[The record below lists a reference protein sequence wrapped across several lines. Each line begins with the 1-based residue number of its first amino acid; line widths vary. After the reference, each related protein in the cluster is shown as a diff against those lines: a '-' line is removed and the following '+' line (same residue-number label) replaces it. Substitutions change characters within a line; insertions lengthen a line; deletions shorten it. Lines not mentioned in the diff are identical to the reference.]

1 MAMFLYEAVDSQGNE
16 VKAEIE
22 ARDEKEAND
31 KIRALNYYPTK
42 VALKPAGGMGT
53 PQAVARKRGGF
64 AVGFGV
70 SVKQLTQFTRQFATL
85 LDAGLPIVRS
95 LDILHGQQK
104 PGMLKETLADV
115 KADVEGGSAL
125 SESLAK
131 HPRVF
136 DKLYVNM
143 IKAGEVGG
151 VLDQILA
158 RLADYMEKSLRL
170 KQKIIGALVY
180 PAAVITIAG
189 GILILAAV
197 VLLARSTRSIEAP
210 AP

>member
-1 MAMFLYEAVDSQGNE
+1 MATFMYEAVDSQGNE
-16 VKAEIE
+16 IKAEIE
-22 ARDEKEAND
+22 AHSEKEASD
-31 KIRALNYYPTK
+31 KIRAQNHYPTK
-42 VALKPAGGMGT
+42 VTARATAAGVA
-53 PQAVARKRGGF
+53 PPPVARKRGGF
-64 AVGFGV
+64 SINLSV
-70 SVKQLTQFTRQFATL
+70 SQKALTQSTRQFATL

-95 LDILHGQQK
+95 LDILASQQK
-104 PGMLKETLADV
+104 AGLLKETLADI

-125 SESLAK
+125 SESLAR

-143 IKAGEVGG
+143 VRAGEAGG

-180 PAAVITIAG
+180 PAAVMTIAG
-189 GILILAAV
+189 GILTFIQSMRWS
-197 VLLARSTRSIEAP
+197 AR
-210 AP
+210 